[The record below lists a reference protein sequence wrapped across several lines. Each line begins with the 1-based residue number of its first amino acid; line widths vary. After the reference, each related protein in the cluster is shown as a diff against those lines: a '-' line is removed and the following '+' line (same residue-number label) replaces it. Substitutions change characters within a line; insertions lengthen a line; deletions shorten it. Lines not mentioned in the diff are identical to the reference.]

1 MLIRKSYIVKIIYF
15 VNTEKVSHVLAISD
29 RWQRFWT
36 INTTRQYK
44 IGVGDTSRSPETG
57 QEVES
62 ARVNGCPAGQS
73 RLLQGNHCLRENTH
87 QKEPGHQP
95 VTEETV
101 VHQEGDD
108 TRQHQQIYRNECR
121 IPASIYS
128 NTILCQG
135 QSQGGF

>member
-1 MLIRKSYIVKIIYF
+1 MLIRKLYIVKIIYF
-15 VNTEKVSHVLAISD
+15 VNTEEVSHVLAISD

-62 ARVNGCPAGQS
+62 SRVNGCPAGQS

-95 VTEETV
+95 IAEETV

-108 TRQHQQIYRNECR
+108 T
-121 IPASIYS
+121 
-128 NTILCQG
+128 
-135 QSQGGF
+135 